1 MSIDNLEIPRIGD
14 ILRDEFL
21 DPLNITAYRLAKD
34 LQVATSTILDILSN
48 KRKLTVDMALRLSR
62 YFGTSSRFW
71 LNLQTDL
78 DIREAGKRLEN
89 ELSRIPEIKTAGKR

>member
-34 LQVATSTILDILSN
+34 LQVATSTILDILYN

-78 DIREAGKRLEN
+78 DIREAGKRLEM
-89 ELSRIPEIKTAGKR
+89 SFPEFPK

>member
-1 MSIDNLEIPRIGD
+1 MTNDTLETPRIGD

-34 LQVATSTILDILSN
+34 VRVATSTILDILSN
-48 KRKLTVDMALRLSR
+48 KRKLSVDMALRFSR

-71 LNLQTDL
+71 LNLQNDL
-78 DIREAGKRLEN
+78 DIREAGKRLEK
-89 ELSRIPEIKTAGKR
+89 ELSLIPEIQIASHR

>member
-48 KRKLTVDMALRLSR
+48 KRKLTVIWHCVFHA
-62 YFGTSSRFW
+62 TSNIQI
-71 LNLQTDL
+71 L
-78 DIREAGKRLEN
+78 A
-89 ELSRIPEIKTAGKR
+89 